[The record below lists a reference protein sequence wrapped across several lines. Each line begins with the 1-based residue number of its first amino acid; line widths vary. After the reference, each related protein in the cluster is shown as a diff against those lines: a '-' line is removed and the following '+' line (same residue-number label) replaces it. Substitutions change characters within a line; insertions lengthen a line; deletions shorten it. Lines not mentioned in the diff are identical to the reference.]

1 MSAWL
6 EAGGW
11 RWLAGLAG
19 LALVLWG
26 ALRIARRGQLWDRA
40 TVAILAGAC
49 GLALVFWP
57 CVLAWIVA
65 MPYLE
70 RIRMLMA
77 GVSLMVLLVTVES
90 IRRYRLR
97 ERYAIIW
104 VLTGAVIMLCA
115 FFPNILRIFS
125 LWFGM
130 QYVTSVVAIV
140 FTFLILVA
148 FHFSTALSLARD
160 NLDRLAQQISIL
172 EARLNHLE
180 SRGAGAAPDS
190 PPRPPAAGPAA

>member
-6 EAGGW
+6 AAGGW
-11 RWLAGLAG
+11 RWIVGVGGLAIG
-19 LALVLWG
+19 LWG
-26 ALRIARRGQLWDRA
+26 LVWLVRRGQLWDRA
-40 TVAILAGAC
+40 TLALAAGAG
-49 GLALVFWP
+49 GLALAIWP
-57 CVLAWIVA
+57 CILLWVVA
-65 MPYLE
+65 MPFLE
-70 RIRMLMA
+70 RIRLLMA
-77 GVSLMVLLVTVES
+77 AVSMMVLLVTVES

-115 FFPNILRIFS
+115 FFPNLLSVFS

-130 QYVTSVVAIV
+130 QYVTSVVAIA

-148 FHFSTALSLARD
+148 FHFSTALSMARD
-160 NLDRLAQQISIL
+160 NVARLAQQTSIL

-180 SRGAGAAPDS
+180 RRLDAIAPD
-190 PPRPPAAGPAA
+190 PTPRPPAGHAA

>member
-1 MSAWL
+1 MNAWL
-6 EAGGW
+6 ADGGW
-11 RWLAGLAG
+11 RWIAGAVGLMLGLWGLA
-19 LALVLWG
+19 
-26 ALRIARRGQLWDRA
+26 RIVRRGQLWSRA
-40 TVAILAGAC
+40 TVALAAGAV
-49 GLALVFWP
+49 GLALAIWP
-57 CVLAWIVA
+57 CILLWIGA
-65 MPYLE
+65 MPFLE
-70 RIRMLMA
+70 RIRLLMA
-77 GVSLMVLLVTVES
+77 AVSLMVLLVTVES

-115 FFPNILRIFS
+115 FFPNLLRIFS

-160 NLDRLAQQISIL
+160 NFARLAQQTAIL

-180 SRGAGAAPDS
+180 RRLDAVTPGSTL
-190 PPRPPAAGPAA
+190 RPPAGHDA

>member
-1 MSAWL
+1 MDRL
-6 EAGGW
+6 GGW
-11 RWLAGLAG
+11 RWIAGLGG
-19 LALVLWG
+19 LALALWG
-26 ALRIARRGQLWDRA
+26 TVRIARSGQLWNRA
-40 TVAILAGAC
+40 TVAIVAGAC
-49 GLALVFWP
+49 GLALAVWP
-57 CVLAWIVA
+57 CILSWIVA

-160 NLDRLAQQISIL
+160 NVDRLAQQISIL
-172 EARLNHLE
+172 DARLNHLE
-180 SRGAGAAPDS
+180 SRLEGAASGS
-190 PPRPPAAGPAA
+190 PPRPPAGPAA